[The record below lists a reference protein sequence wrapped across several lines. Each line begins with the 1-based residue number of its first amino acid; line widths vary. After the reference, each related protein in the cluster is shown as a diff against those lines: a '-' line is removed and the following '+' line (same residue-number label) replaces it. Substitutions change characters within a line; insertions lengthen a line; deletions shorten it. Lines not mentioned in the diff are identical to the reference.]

1 MVLLSLADPSIRAD
15 RRGIRIDRYR
25 ALYRVSNPFPALP
38 GLLVCW
44 QPGSLFLGGRKDA
57 LVDDPYNY
65 AYDAIGGYWPGACC
79 RNMHQ
84 LCEGSLC
91 RPGLA
96 KDASESEREQ
106 YTSTGVSPGPS
117 EGRCIREQ
125 CFLPGCNICG
135 AAVTANHT

>member
-25 ALYRVSNPFPALP
+25 ELYRVSNPFPALP
-38 GLLVCW
+38 CLLVCW

-96 KDASESEREQ
+96 KNAVESEWEQ
-106 YTSTGVSPGPS
+106 YTNPGGSPGPT
-117 EGRCIREQ
+117 EGRSSRRQ
-125 CFLPGCNICG
+125 VFLHRGSICG
-135 AAVTANHT
+135 RGCAFNS